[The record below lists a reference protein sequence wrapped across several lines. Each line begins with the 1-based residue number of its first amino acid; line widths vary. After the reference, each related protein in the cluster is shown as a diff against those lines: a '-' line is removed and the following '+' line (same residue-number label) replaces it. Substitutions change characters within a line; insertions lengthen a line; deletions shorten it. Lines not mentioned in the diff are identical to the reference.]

1 MKEVGLGRLWATAG
15 GGDGDMGKADYAAEE
30 SLAGKPGNMKSF
42 EMEKDDGMF
51 IVCYNACVYNA
62 CVYNAC
68 LYNIEY

>member
-1 MKEVGLGRLWATAG
+1 
-15 GGDGDMGKADYAAEE
+15 MGKADYAAEE